1 MLFRSSDMPLLSPG
15 SARPRYVQIA
25 QALIEDI
32 AEARQPI
39 GSLLPTEHALCRQ
52 FGASRHTVREAI
64 RLLQERGLVTRQ
76 RGVGTCVKAVQS
88 DNRYVQSTMSIA
100 DLMHY
105 VEDTRLVTSGAGE
118 VMADTALAKSIGCA
132 LGQRWMRVSGMR
144 FAGAEKLPMA
154 LTEIHINPL
163 YGAVR
168 ELIGVLKVPV
178 CSMIESQ
185 YGVRISEVQQ
195 DIRAVVI
202 AAVDAQRLQVKPGS
216 AGLLITRR
224 YLDANAQVIEVA
236 INLHPADRF
245 SYAMSLRLR
254 PPAA

>member
-1 MLFRSSDMPLLSPG
+1 MRAAANPG
-15 SARPRYVQIA
+15 AARPRYVQIA

-52 FGASRHTVREAI
+52 FSASRHTVREAI

-76 RGVGTCVKAVQS
+76 RGVGTCVKAAQT

-100 DLMHY
+100 ELMHY

-118 VMADTALAKSIGCA
+118 VVADEALAGNIGCTV
-132 LGQRWMRVSGMR
+132 GQRWMQVSGMR

-154 LTEIHINPL
+154 LTEIYINPL

-168 ELIGVLKVPV
+168 ELIGVLQVPV
-178 CSMIESQ
+178 CSMIETQ
-185 YGVRISEVQQ
+185 YGIRISEVRQ

-202 AAVDAQRLQVKPGS
+202 AAADAQRLQVKPGS

-236 INLHPADRF
+236 VNLHPADRF